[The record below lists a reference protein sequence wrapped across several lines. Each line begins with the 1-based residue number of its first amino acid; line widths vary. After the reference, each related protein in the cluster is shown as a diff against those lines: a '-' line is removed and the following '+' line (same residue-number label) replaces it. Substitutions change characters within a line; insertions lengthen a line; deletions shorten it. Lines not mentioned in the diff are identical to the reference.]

1 MDKYLESIV
10 NDKLPLIKYDLFS
23 KYDFINHGF
32 TTRLGGVSDGIYSS
46 LNLSFDRGDNRE
58 NVIKNYQIIA
68 DEIGEDI
75 KSFTASKQTHTTNV
89 RIITEDDKG
98 KGITRDRDYTDV
110 DGMLT
115 NNPNIVLF
123 TYYADCVP
131 LFFADPVKKIV
142 GMAHSGWR
150 GTAGKI
156 GKVTVEKMVSYFDC
170 KKEDIICAIG
180 PSICKSCYEISEDVA
195 EVFKEMFK
203 DKWEDILE
211 DKHNGHYQLD
221 LWRANELIL
230 LEAGITQNHIE
241 NRRICTCEN
250 SDILFSHRASNG
262 KRGNL
267 AGFIGLKGNT

>member
-195 EVFKEMFK
+195 EVFKKMIK
-203 DKWEDILE
+203 DKWEDLLE

-221 LWRANELIL
+221 LWRANEFIL

>member
-1 MDKYLESIV
+1 M
-10 NDKLPLIKYDLFS
+10 
-23 KYDFINHGF
+23 
-32 TTRLGGVSDGIYSS
+32 
-46 LNLSFDRGDNRE
+46 
-58 NVIKNYQIIA
+58 
-68 DEIGEDI
+68 
-75 KSFTASKQTHTTNV
+75 
-89 RIITEDDKG
+89 
-98 KGITRDRDYTDV
+98 
-110 DGMLT
+110 
-115 NNPNIVLF
+115 
-123 TYYADCVP
+123 
-131 LFFADPVKKIV
+131 KKIV

-195 EVFKEMFK
+195 EVFKKMFK

>member
-156 GKVTVEKMVSYFDC
+156 GKVTVEKMMSYFDC

-195 EVFKEMFK
+195 DVFKEMFK